1 MGIDPIWIKAL
12 VRQLLASGIQVQRQ
26 DLPPFTLVILDER
39 LVLNLIPIPNTFNP
53 QELVAL
59 QERYQSRGLLLVQ
72 LWADIWLNKT
82 EQVLSRIHS
91 LLGKNKRVHGR
102 KTMITT
108 LDQATADTFLASYHV
123 QGSVKARYK
132 FGLLHAGDL
141 VAVATFSGTR
151 QMPLR
156 GPEHRSAELVRFACI
171 AGVTVI
177 GGLSKLLQHYV
188 SLVKPDDV
196 MSYADRDWSDGR
208 GYTSCGFVLEEVQE
222 PSYLFLEPNT
232 LKRYFAHRRPEE
244 TTGLVEIFNTGNLKY
259 ILYL

>member
-1 MGIDPIWIKAL
+1 MGIDPGWIEAL
-12 VRQLLASGIQVQRQ
+12 VRRLLASGIQVQQ
-26 DLPPFTLVILDER
+26 QNLPPFTLLILDER
-39 LVLNLIPIPNTFNP
+39 VVLNLISIPNTFNP
-53 QELVAL
+53 QQLVAL
-59 QERYQSRGLLLVQ
+59 QQTYQERGQLLVQ
-72 LWADIWLNKT
+72 LWADIWLSRM

-91 LLGKNKRVHGR
+91 LLGKNKRLHGR
-102 KTMITT
+102 QTKIIT
-108 LDQATADTFLASYHV
+108 LDQAAADTFLSSYHV

-132 FGLLHAGDL
+132 FGLLHAGEL

-156 GPEHRSAELVRFACI
+156 GPEHRSAELVRFACT

-177 GGLSKLLQHYV
+177 GGLSKLLQHFISV
-188 SLVKPDDV
+188 VKPNDV

-222 PSYLFLEPNT
+222 PSYLFLDPQT
-232 LKRYFAHRRPEE
+232 LRRYFAHRKPAAA
-244 TTGLVEIFNTGNLKY
+244 TGLVEIFNTGNLKY